1 MSYIDDF
8 RAASPLKQGM
18 LAAAALAVLLAV
30 GLVVYFAAVR
40 VPYAVL
46 FSNLR
51 PADAAAIVQ
60 DLDKKKIAYRLR
72 DSGATVLVPEPL
84 VDSTRL
90 AVMGEDLPIKGA
102 VGFELFNK
110 SDMGLT
116 EFAQRINYQRALQ
129 GELARTI
136 MTMEGVDVARVHL
149 SLPEPSVFR
158 DDHRPPKASATVTMR
173 PGRALTS
180 AAVAGIRRLIAAAV
194 TDLDLSDVVIL
205 DGQGNILSGDA
216 PSRTASPMSADIQ
229 QQRSVESF
237 YTARIRR
244 ALVSRY
250 PDADV
255 QASIPASADSTA
267 VDQWSP
273 ASRSF
278 PLAISI
284 LADAKTGSD
293 ATGEIR
299 TLALAALGPG
309 GEEPDTVTVAA
320 RPEAPGPVEPIPTR
334 QAPMAAARAASA
346 SGALSSSLWIEL
358 LVGALIPL
366 GFLAGLLARRRKPPR
381 TLSEQKRLHYADQL
395 RNLLSE
401 HRADASQHF

>member
-1 MSYIDDF
+1 MSYLDDI
-8 RAASPLKQGM
+8 RAASPLKQGL
-18 LAAAALAVLLAV
+18 LAAAALAIVFVIGVA
-30 GLVVYFAAVR
+30 VYFAAIR
-40 VPYAVL
+40 VPYTVL

-72 DSGATVLVPEPL
+72 DGGATVLVPEPL

-116 EFAQRINYQRALQ
+116 EFAQKINYQRALQ

-136 MTMEGVDVARVHL
+136 MTIDSVDVARVHL

-158 DDHRPPKASATVTMR
+158 DDHRPPKASATVTTR
-173 PGRALTS
+173 PGRTLS
-180 AAVAGIRRLIAAAV
+180 PAAVAGIRRLIAAAV
-194 TDLDLSDVVIL
+194 TDLEVSNVVVL
-205 DGQGNILSGDA
+205 DGQGDILGGDTPSEA
-216 PSRTASPMSADIQ
+216 PPTVSADAQ
-229 QQRSVESF
+229 QQQSIENF
-237 YTARIRR
+237 YAARVRR

-250 PDADV
+250 PDAEV
-255 QASIPASADSTA
+255 HVNTPASADSTA

-273 ASRSF
+273 DSRSF

-284 LADAKTGSD
+284 LADAKTSAD
-293 ATGEIR
+293 SMGEVR
-299 TLALAALGPG
+299 TLALAALGPSG
-309 GEEPDTVTVAA
+309 AEPDTVTVTV
-320 RPEAPGPVEPIPTR
+320 RPEAVGQTEPILAH
-334 QAPMAAARAASA
+334 QAPAPASRSLPA
-346 SGALSSSLWIEL
+346 SKTPSSPLWIEL

-366 GFLAGLLARRRKPPR
+366 GFLAGLLARRRKPLR
-381 TLSEQKRLHYADQL
+381 TLNEQQRLHYADQF
-395 RNLLSE
+395 RSLLPE
-401 HRADASQHF
+401 RPADASRHF